1 VAEKEFYS
9 FEEALKELRLKEE
22 ELKRLVSE
30 GEIRAFREGE
40 TMKLRK
46 ADVESL
52 RKELSGGEVVE
63 LGGTSEEF
71 VFEDDTEL
79 DAGMK
84 TEEISEADTL
94 IEEDVDAV
102 EEVAAQEEVSE
113 SAEETE
119 RAPVVEEEEEPVAV
133 AAIADEGVPEGMF
146 VRAVVL
152 ITTLVLLLTTPV
164 IASLA
169 SGSHTSLAV
178 GIARLFGAME

>member
-1 VAEKEFYS
+1 MAEKEFYS

-52 RKELSGGEVVE
+52 RQELSGGEVVE
-63 LGGTSEEF
+63 LGGTTEEL
-71 VFEDDTEL
+71 VFEDDSEM

-84 TEEISEADTL
+84 TEEISEADTIL
-94 IEEDVDAV
+94 DEDVEEVREVAVDEAPAV
-102 EEVAAQEEVSE
+102 EEA
-113 SAEETE
+113 AEE
-119 RAPVVEEEEEPVAV
+119 PEEEDEPIAV
-133 AAIADEGVPEGMF
+133 AAAVPEEGVPEGML
-146 VRAVVL
+146 VRTVVL
-152 ITTLVLLLTTPV
+152 LTTLVLLLTTPV

-169 SGSHTSLAV
+169 TGAHTDIAM
-178 GIARLFGAME
+178 GIARFLGAAK